1 MAPEPKSESRA
12 IISRF
17 ERLLAA
23 LARSDVDF
31 CVVGGL
37 AVVLNGYVRVTE
49 DVDILVNPEPGNLE
63 RMLGV
68 LRQWGE
74 GWARELTP
82 ADFPAQEGAVRIG
95 EQEFDLD
102 IFVQMRGH
110 TLDSFRAELRC
121 FESSGARIP
130 YLSPT
135 SLILLKQDSWRDK
148 DRHDTQAMREALHR
162 EQNTSSQL

>member
-1 MAPEPKSESRA
+1 MAHESESEPRTS
-12 IISRF
+12 ISRF
-17 ERLLAA
+17 ERLLAT

-49 DVDILVNPEPGNLE
+49 DVDILVNPERANVE

-68 LRQWGE
+68 LTRWGE

-82 ADFPAQEGAVRIG
+82 DDFPVQEGSVRVG

-110 TLDSFRAELRC
+110 TLESFRPALRF
-121 FESSGARIP
+121 FECADARIP
-130 YLSPT
+130 YLGPGG
-135 SLILLKQDSWRDK
+135 LILLKQDSWREK
-148 DRHDTQAMREALHR
+148 DRRDVQAMREALQA
-162 EQNTSSQL
+162 EQASQQP

>member
-1 MAPEPKSESRA
+1 MAPAPESESKA

-37 AVVLNGYVRVTE
+37 AVILNGYVRVTE
-49 DVDILVNPEPGNLE
+49 DVDILVNPEPANLE
-63 RMLGV
+63 RMLTV

-74 GWARELTP
+74 GWARELSVE
-82 ADFPAQEGAVRIG
+82 DFPAQEGSIRIS

-110 TLDSFRAELRC
+110 TLAEFRPDLRV
-121 FESSGARIP
+121 FATAGARIP
-130 YLSPT
+130 YLAPQ
-135 SLILLKQDSWRDK
+135 SLLLLKQDSWRDK
-148 DRHDTQAMREALHR
+148 DRLDVCALREIIQRTKPAD
-162 EQNTSSQL
+162 

>member
-1 MAPEPKSESRA
+1 MAPEPKSESKA

-63 RMLGV
+63 RMLHV
-68 LRQWGE
+68 LKEWGE
-74 GWARELTP
+74 GWARELVP
-82 ADFPAQEGAVRIG
+82 ADFPAQEGSVRIG

-102 IFVQMRGH
+102 IFTQMRGRS
-110 TLDSFRAELRC
+110 LDDFRPRLRH
-121 FESSGARIP
+121 FDAHGVRIP
-130 YLSPT
+130 YLAPED
-135 SLILLKQDSWRDK
+135 LIALKKDSWRDK
-148 DRHDTQAMREALHR
+148 DKLDVFALQEILQR
-162 EQNTSSQL
+162 TAPPN

>member
-1 MAPEPKSESRA
+1 MAPEPKSDPKA

-49 DVDILVNPEPGNLE
+49 DVDILVNPERRNLE

-68 LRQWGE
+68 LKQWGE
-74 GWARELTP
+74 GWARDLTP
-82 ADFPAQEGAVRIG
+82 DDFPVQEGSVRIA

-110 TLDSFRAELRC
+110 SLESFRPVLRY
-121 FESSGARIP
+121 FDAAGTRVP
-130 YLSPT
+130 YLGPNG
-135 SLILLKQDSWRDK
+135 LILLKQDSWRDK
-148 DRHDTQAMREALHR
+148 DQRDTQAMREALQA
-162 EQNTSSQL
+162 EQASPQP

>member
-1 MAPEPKSESRA
+1 MAPEPKSDPKA

-49 DVDILVNPEPGNLE
+49 DVDILVNPERRNLE

-68 LRQWGE
+68 LKQWGE
-74 GWARELTP
+74 G
-82 ADFPAQEGAVRIG
+82 
-95 EQEFDLD
+95 
-102 IFVQMRGH
+102 
-110 TLDSFRAELRC
+110 
-121 FESSGARIP
+121 
-130 YLSPT
+130 
-135 SLILLKQDSWRDK
+135 
-148 DRHDTQAMREALHR
+148 
-162 EQNTSSQL
+162 

>member
-1 MAPEPKSESRA
+1 MAHESESEPRA

-23 LARSDVDF
+23 LTRSEVDF

-49 DVDILVNPEPGNLE
+49 DVDILVNPERANLE
-63 RMLGV
+63 RMLAV
-68 LRQWGE
+68 LKEWGE

-82 ADFPAQEGAVRIG
+82 DDFPVQEGSVRIL

-110 TLDSFRAELRC
+110 KLDSFRPTLR
-121 FESSGARIP
+121 FFGSSGVRIP
-130 YLSPT
+130 YLGPDG
-135 SLILLKQDSWRDK
+135 LILLKQDSWREK
-148 DRHDTQAMREALHR
+148 DRRDVQAMREALQA
-162 EQNTSSQL
+162 EQGIKQP